1 MAGTGCGLRVGAL
14 AHSAWFLL
22 PQHIR
27 PAVAWLLLVASPVC
41 CLLGWVPPLSA
52 GAFAQGRPMCGV
64 HGAGGGDCTQ
74 RAPPEVQDTVGLLC
88 KVQDTAGLLYKAC

>member
-41 CLLGWVPPLSA
+41 CLLGWVPPLCWGFCSGSPHVW
-52 GAFAQGRPMCGV
+52 GAWCWGR
-64 HGAGGGDCTQ
+64 
-74 RAPPEVQDTVGLLC
+74 
-88 KVQDTAGLLYKAC
+88 